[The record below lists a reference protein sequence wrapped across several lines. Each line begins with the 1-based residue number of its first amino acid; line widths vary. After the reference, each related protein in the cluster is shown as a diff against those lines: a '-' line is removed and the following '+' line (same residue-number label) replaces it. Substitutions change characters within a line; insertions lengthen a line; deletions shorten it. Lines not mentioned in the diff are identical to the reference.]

1 VDISE
6 SLRFVASREAASGS
20 DSEADK
26 ESKIPITPVTS
37 YEKMLPKFQKQ
48 TTNVNQHTSYDFRF
62 RPWQCN
68 GMIWLIQSG
77 LVVKMK
83 SGAPY
88 FEKSANLL
96 ARYYKTYLRLEN
108 QKKTMR
114 QAESVN
120 SKIKKVSRRLALSRL
135 DYLRY
140 GQGLRIVHASTRL
153 RSR

>member
-1 VDISE
+1 
-6 SLRFVASREAASGS
+6 
-20 DSEADK
+20 
-26 ESKIPITPVTS
+26 
-37 YEKMLPKFQKQ
+37 
-48 TTNVNQHTSYDFRF
+48 
-62 RPWQCN
+62 
-68 GMIWLIQSG
+68 MIWLIQSG

-114 QAESVN
+114 QVVQFKNQEGVT
-120 SKIKKVSRRLALSRL
+120 KILALSRL

-140 GQGLRIVHASTRL
+140 GQGLRIVHVSTRF